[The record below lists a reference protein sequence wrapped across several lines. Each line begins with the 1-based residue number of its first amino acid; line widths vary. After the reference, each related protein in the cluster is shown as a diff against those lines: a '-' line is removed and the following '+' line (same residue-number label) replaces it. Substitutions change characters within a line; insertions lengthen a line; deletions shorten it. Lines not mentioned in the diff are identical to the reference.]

1 MGIGLVLVGYLFCLN
16 LFNVYTLLPASVL
29 MYLGLSKLSRFNRP
43 LRVAKYLTFPTGAAG
58 AAGCVLLL
66 VRTFFPGLSPDAA
79 ETASHLISL
88 FGDLSLAALLFSVLG
103 GMSLLCA
110 EVGLPRQRASVISCQ
125 VYTLLY
131 YLPVAVLECIEAPEG
146 AAVNRYLALAA
157 TVWLFFGLIVFA
169 FTAKCLHDCYRM
181 ITMPTEYDTSGGED
195 GGRTPAGTPPP
206 GEDGKAPD
214 APPRGGT
221 HESADGND
229 RRP

>member
-58 AAGCVLLL
+58 AAGCVLLIL
-66 VRTFFPGLSPDAA
+66 RTFSHALTPDAA
-79 ETASHLISL
+79 ETASHLIAL
-88 FGDLSLAALLFSVLG
+88 FGDLCLAALLFSVLG

-110 EVGLPRQRASVISCQ
+110 EVGLSKQRASAVSCQ

-146 AAVNRYLALAA
+146 AAVNRYLALGA

-181 ITMPTEYDTSGGED
+181 IAMPTEYDTSGGEN
-195 GGRTPAGTPPP
+195 GGQTPAGTPPP
-206 GEDGKAPD
+206 GDDGKAPD
-214 APPRGGT
+214 APEKNGT
-221 HESADGND
+221 HGRVDD
-229 RRP
+229 K